1 MNPHES
7 DLRRSAYVKP
17 TPALEPGTLSLEGR
31 AATALLARHRLPPL
45 AQPRFGGGVIRQAR
59 RLTVAFREGD
69 EPATDPRYRSACD
82 RRIEAEA
89 DLTLRAVF
97 MHVTTA
103 APLELMPGTP
113 PQGYPL
119 DSASCRDSLI

>member
-1 MNPHES
+1 MKRTSFAMNPHES
-7 DLRRSAYVKP
+7 RPQKIAYVKP
-17 TPALEPGTLSLEGR
+17 TPGLETGTPFITREGQR
-31 AATALLARHRLPPL
+31 RPSSRGTTPTL

-69 EPATDPRYRSACD
+69 EP
-82 RRIEAEA
+82 
-89 DLTLRAVF
+89 TLRAVF

-113 PQGYPL
+113 PPVTPRFSFVSTL
-119 DSASCRDSLI
+119 